1 MPSWKTVRDDFP
13 TLHQQ
18 VNGKPL
24 IYLDNAATTQKPR
37 AVINALS
44 RFYERDNANVH
55 RGLHALSM
63 RATDDYEGA
72 RTRVAKFIN
81 AAAPEEIVFTRGTTE
96 SINLVAASWT
106 SANLKAGD
114 VILLTEMEHHSNLVP
129 WQLAA
134 RRTGAVLRYLPVTGD
149 DGQLDL
155 AQLDR
160 LLTPEVKLFAFTHIS
175 NTLGTINPAAE
186 LCARARRAGVVTVV
200 DAAQSIGHMPVD
212 VQALG
217 CDFLAFSGHKM
228 AGVTGIGVLYGR
240 RALLDAMPPWQ
251 GGGGMIAHVDSFF
264 REPLEARSR
273 TLRSRHAGQLR
284 RDAYALGIACDYL
297 DGLGRAE
304 IQRHDGALAQQAYER
319 LRALPGIRLLGPP
332 RGERGGLVSFALQ
345 GVHAHDVVTFA
356 DQDGIALR
364 GGHHCNQPLMKKLG
378 LTGTARAQLLRL
390 QYGRG
395 DRRAGGFA
403 AADPKVLRLRG
414 QVAESAVA
422 PARPHFPQPDPAYLR
437 QRPVLRLRQE
447 RHHHERQAAGPR

>member
-13 TLHQQ
+13 ILHQR

-24 IYLDNAATTQKPR
+24 IYLDNAATTQKPQ
-37 AVINALS
+37 AVIDALS

-72 RTRVAKFIN
+72 RARVAKFIH
-81 AAAPEEIVFTRGTTE
+81 AAAPEEIVFAHGTTE
-96 SINLVAASWT
+96 AINLVAASWT

-149 DGQLDL
+149 DGRLDL

-175 NTLGTINPAAE
+175 NTLGTINPVAE
-186 LCARARRAGVVTVV
+186 LCARAKRAGAVTVV

-228 AGVTGIGVLYGR
+228 GGVTGIGVLYGR
-240 RALLDAMPPWQ
+240 RELLDAMPPWQ
-251 GGGGMIAHVDSFF
+251 GGGGMIAHVDF
-264 REPLEARSR
+264 LESR
-273 TLRSRHAGQLR
+273 WKPSPERFEAGTPNFA
-284 RDAYALGIACDYL
+284 DAYALGVACDYL

-304 IQRHDGALAQQAYER
+304 IQRHDGDLAQQAYEK
-319 LRALPGIRLLGPP
+319 LGALPGIRLLGPP
-332 RGERGGLVSFALQ
+332 QGERGGLVSFALRD
-345 GVHAHDVVTFA
+345 VHAHDVVTFA

-378 LTGTARAQLLRL
+378 LTGTARASFYVYNTAAEIDALVASL
-390 QYGRG
+390 QRIQKFFG
-395 DRRAGGFA
+395 
-403 AADPKVLRLRG
+403 
-414 QVAESAVA
+414 
-422 PARPHFPQPDPAYLR
+422 
-437 QRPVLRLRQE
+437 
-447 RHHHERQAAGPR
+447 